1 MLQKTLILVCLG
13 TTLAACASGR
23 NISISMKKA
32 HGFVWK
38 CEKSDN
44 FVYYF
49 EPQTPAERD
58 IKKIK
63 ATMERERSAVEA
75 LLGAT
80 SRLKIDVFIVDSL
93 KRMNDLVGAE
103 RHAWASGA
111 TIGATYG
118 DDGIRRIG
126 AHEIL
131 HCLALELWG
140 ESSGLWA
147 TEGLAVYSEDHW
159 RGIPLHPLA
168 KWLLEKRHLL
178 QISTLTESDSW
189 KTNMITYPQCGSFV
203 KFIYERYG
211 MVIMKDIYL
220 NGIQEAGKRM
230 GKTLP
235 ELEKEWLAELAKVD
249 ASTVQYQVQ

>member
-1 MLQKTLILVCLG
+1 
-13 TTLAACASGR
+13 
-23 NISISMKKA
+23 MKKA
-32 HGFVWK
+32 KGFVWK
-38 CEKSDN
+38 SEKSAN
-44 FVYYF
+44 FVFYF

-58 IKKIK
+58 IEKIK
-63 ATMERERSAVEA
+63 ANMEKERSAAET

-80 SRLKIDVFIVDSL
+80 SRLEIDVFLVDSL
-93 KRMNDLVGAE
+93 KRMKDLVGAE
-103 RHAWASGA
+103 RHAWASSA

-147 TEGLAVYSEDHW
+147 NEGLAVYSEDHW
-159 RGIPLHPLA
+159 RGIPLHLVA
-168 KWLLEKRHLL
+168 KWLLDKGYLL
-178 QISTLTESDSW
+178 PMSVLTESDVW
-189 KTNMITYPQCGSFV
+189 KTNMFTYPQCGSFV

-220 NGIQEAGKRM
+220 TRIQEAGKRM
-230 GKTLP
+230 GKTPP
-235 ELEKEWLAELAKVD
+235 ER
-249 ASTVQYQVQ
+249 S